1 MYYDNHTKKGRNELG
16 VYCYKFLMLHLK
28 QKLSFEDRL
37 RVTKDVY
44 CRH

>member
-1 MYYDNHTKKGRNELG
+1 MTITQRTGGMNWEYT
-16 VYCYKFLMLHLK
+16 KFLMLHLK

-37 RVTKDVY
+37 TVTKDVY